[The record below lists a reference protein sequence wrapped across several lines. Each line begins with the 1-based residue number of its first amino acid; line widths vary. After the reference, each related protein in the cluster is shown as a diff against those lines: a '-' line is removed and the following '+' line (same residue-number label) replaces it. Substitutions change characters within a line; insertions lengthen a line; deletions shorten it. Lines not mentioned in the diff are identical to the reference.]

1 MACRIELQSEAQFA
15 MVRAAFLTSNSLQE
29 SGV

>member
-1 MACRIELQSEAQFA
+1 MHCRIELQSEAQFA
-15 MVRAAFLTSNSLQE
+15 MVRATFLTSDSLHE